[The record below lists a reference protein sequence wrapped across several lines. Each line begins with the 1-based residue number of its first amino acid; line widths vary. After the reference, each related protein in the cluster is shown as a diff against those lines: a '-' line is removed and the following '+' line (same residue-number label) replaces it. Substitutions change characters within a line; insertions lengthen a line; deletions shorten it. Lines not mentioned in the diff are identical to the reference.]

1 MYLVFCGLSN
11 ERADSIESIN
21 QTAIGCVSRRF
32 VLVAYPHPG
41 QEQLPVPGSQA
52 KVVLCDPA
60 ASESVNIITTTI
72 MTTRRV
78 ARIQFLHSGRI

>member
-32 VLVAYPHPG
+32 VLGAYPYPG
-41 QEQLPVPGSQA
+41 QGQLPVPISQA
-52 KVVLCDPA
+52 KGVLCDLTVS
-60 ASESVNIITTTI
+60 ASMSGTTAMI
-72 MTTRRV
+72 MILRLDFDDHR
-78 ARIQFLHSGRI
+78 FPPYS